1 MMQEQL
7 RIRSGWSQLGIF
19 LGLMGAALVIMSV
32 VALAMM
38 TGSGVQPIDPDLSN
52 PKVLRTMKILQG
64 VSSIVIFLV
73 PALVFGAITF
83 HKNLLF
89 HLGLRNAYRPYFF
102 LLAVICILLAFPFV
116 FWLGELN
123 QGIPMPEWMSR
134 MEVDANKQLK
144 AFLKADTKLDVLIN
158 VILIAFLPAICEEI
172 CFRGALQGI
181 FLQIAKR
188 PWLAIVLTSIL
199 FSALHL
205 QFQGFFPRM
214 FLGVVLGVLYY
225 YSGSLWPSILA
236 HFVNNAV
243 QVIAISNAPEYI
255 EKNPSMPAWGGL
267 VSGLAVASILYVYIS
282 KGREAAAV
290 NPPYG
295 VKYPNL

>member
-1 MMQEQL
+1 MMEEQL
-7 RIRSGWSQLGIF
+7 RIRSGWAQLGIF
-19 LGLMGAALVIMSV
+19 LGLMGGALIIMSF
-32 VALAMM
+32 VALGMM
-38 TGSGVQPIDPDLSN
+38 TGAGVQPIDPDLSN
-52 PKVLRTMKILQG
+52 PKVLTTMKWLQA

-83 HKNLLF
+83 QKNLLY
-89 HLGLRNAYRPYFF
+89 HLGLRPAYRPFFF
-102 LLAVICILLAFPFV
+102 LLAVVCIMMAFPFV

-123 QGIPMPEWMSR
+123 QGLPLPEWMTR
-134 MEVDANKQLK
+134 MEKDANKQLE
-144 AFLKADTKLDVLIN
+144 AFLKAETKMDILLNVLM
-158 VILIAFLPAICEEI
+158 IAFLPAICEEL

-181 FLQIAKR
+181 FLQITKR
-188 PWLAIVLTSIL
+188 PWLAILVTATL

-225 YSGSLWPSILA
+225 YSGSLWPSIVA

-255 EKNPSMPAWGGL
+255 QKNPSMPAWGGL
-267 VSGLAVASILYVYIS
+267 LSGAAVAAVLYVYIS
-282 KGREAAAV
+282 KGKEAAV
-290 NPPYG
+290 ETR
-295 VKYPNL
+295 